1 MNHLLIDVAGHVATV
16 TLNRPE
22 VRNAFNDEV
31 ILEVTQAFTE
41 LGARGD
47 VRCIVLAANGP
58 AFCAGA
64 DLNWMRSMADYTRAQ
79 NLEDAGRLASMMR
92 VVYECPKPTIA
103 KVQGDV
109 YAGGTG
115 LVAACDMAVS
125 VDTAGYCLS
134 EVKLGLIPATIS
146 PYVVRAM
153 GARAAH
159 RYFLTAERF
168 DAAEALRIGFIH
180 ELVKAEA
187 LDAKVAELAQAL
199 VNAGPEAVRLCKK
212 LVQDVA
218 GQPITPGLVKMT
230 VEGIADI
237 RVSAEGREGVQSF
250 LQKRKPNWLP
260 VKPPPC
266 FGIKKTMTT
275 LDTAQLIALAGAL
288 GWASGVRLYLVV
300 LLTGLAGFMGW
311 VPLPAGLQ
319 LLAHPVVLGVSGF
332 MVFIEFFA
340 DKIPGLDS
348 LWDVVH
354 GVIRIPA
361 GAALAAAVFGADN
374 GLGALVAALL
384 GGTLAATSFAAKA
397 TSRAAINTSPEPFS
411 NIGASLLEDGL
422 VPLGLWLAVVHPLVF
437 VVLLAVVLAL
447 SVWLIR
453 VCWRFLRQLF
463 VRVARIFSG
472 RPDPGTAAAFTLK
485 SPFSKQNDHHV

>member
-1 MNHLLIDVAGHVATV
+1 M
-16 TLNRPE
+16 
-22 VRNAFNDEV
+22 
-31 ILEVTQAFTE
+31 TQAFTE

-79 NLEDAGRLASMMR
+79 NLDDAGQLARMMQ
-92 VVYECPKPTIA
+92 VLYECPKPTIA

-146 PYVVRAM
+146 PYVIRAM

-168 DAAEALRIGFIH
+168 DAAEALRIGFVH
-180 ELVKAEA
+180 EVVKAEA

-218 GQPITPGLVKMT
+218 GQPITPALVKMT

-237 RVSAEGREGVQSF
+237 RVSPKAARACNPSCKSASPTGCRDAPPRCLRTSCS
-250 LQKRKPNWLP
+250 RLP
-260 VKPPPC
+260 P
-266 FGIKKTMTT
+266 
-275 LDTAQLIALAGAL
+275 Q
-288 GWASGVRLYLVV
+288 
-300 LLTGLAGFMGW
+300 
-311 VPLPAGLQ
+311 
-319 LLAHPVVLGVSGF
+319 
-332 MVFIEFFA
+332 
-340 DKIPGLDS
+340 
-348 LWDVVH
+348 
-354 GVIRIPA
+354 
-361 GAALAAAVFGADN
+361 
-374 GLGALVAALL
+374 
-384 GGTLAATSFAAKA
+384 GG
-397 TSRAAINTSPEPFS
+397 NTSGPAKPVPRC
-411 NIGASLLEDGL
+411 SLG
-422 VPLGLWLAVVHPLVF
+422 
-437 VVLLAVVLAL
+437 
-447 SVWLIR
+447 
-453 VCWRFLRQLF
+453 
-463 VRVARIFSG
+463 
-472 RPDPGTAAAFTLK
+472 
-485 SPFSKQNDHHV
+485 